1 VAAHAAFAR
10 AEKGSEPRVTPTRRA
25 ERDSFLFKAGAFLF
39 YGTTAALLF
48 EGWRVRGD
56 RLISPEF
63 GLGYA
68 LGIAGSTM
76 MLLLLLYPLRKRVRA
91 MRTWGRVSAWF
102 RVHMAL
108 GIVGPT
114 LVVFHSNF
122 ELGSINSRVA
132 LFSMLIVAVS
142 GLFGRYFYS
151 RVHYGL
157 SGRHATL
164 SSLREDF
171 LSLDA
176 SGSALA
182 KLLPET
188 VAELRTVEDP
198 LLVPHIGVGEAFVAA
213 IRASVLT
220 RTAALRARRRLAQA
234 LADNVSPILERERE
248 RLQRNAR
255 RYIATRMRALRKYA
269 QFSLFERLL
278 SLWHVVHYPLFLA
291 LVVSAIVHV
300 VAVHLY

>member
-1 VAAHAAFAR
+1 MLR
-10 AEKGSEPRVTPTRRA
+10 AG
-25 ERDSFLFKAGAFLF
+25 
-39 YGTTAALLF
+39 ALLF
-48 EGWRVRGD
+48 YATTMLLLYAGWRVHED
-56 RLISPEF
+56 RWISPEF

-68 LGIAGSTM
+68 LGIAGTTM
-76 MLLLLLYPLRKRVRA
+76 MVLLLLYPLRKRVRA
-91 MRTWGRVSAWF
+91 MRNWGRVSVWF
-102 RVHMAL
+102 RIHMAL

-132 LFSMLIVAVS
+132 LFSMLIVAGS

-164 SSLREDF
+164 ASLRDDF
-171 LSLDA
+171 ASLDA
-176 SGSALA
+176 SRSALA
-182 KLLPET
+182 RLLPD
-188 VAELRTVEDP
+188 VIAELNRVEAP
-198 LLVPHIGVGEAFVAA
+198 LLVPRVGIGEAFLAA
-213 IRASVLT
+213 VNASIVT
-220 RTAALRARRRLAQA
+220 HWAAFRARRRLARA
-234 LADNVSPILERERE
+234 LADGGADSAVLAREHD

-255 RYIATRMRALRKYA
+255 RYIALRMRALRKYA

-291 LVVSAIVHV
+291 LLLSAIVHV